1 MYAADNAKTAARA
14 PLTVPKLRQM
24 KAESQRIAALTAYDA
39 SFSRVLDAAGV
50 DVVLV
55 GDSLGMVIQGH
66 GSTLPVTVDDIVYH
80 TACVARGLRSA
91 LLIADMPFQSYA
103 TTDRAIDA
111 ASAMLAEG
119 GASMVKLEGA
129 GPLLESIR
137 FLSERDIPVCAHLGL
152 TPQSVLK
159 LGGYKVQGREDAAA
173 KKLLEDAKAVADA
186 GADLLVLECVPT
198 AIASLVTRS
207 IAIPTIGIG
216 AGPGCDGQILVL
228 HDLLGINS
236 GHRRPRFVKDFLAD
250 GGSIEGAIKAYVDAV
265 KSGAFPTAEH
275 SYES

>member
-24 KAESQRIAALTAYDA
+24 KAESQPIAALTAYDA
-39 SFSRVLDAAGV
+39 SFARVLDAAGV

-66 GSTLPVTVDDIVYH
+66 GSTLPVTVEDIVYH

-103 TTDRAIDA
+103 TPERAIDA
-111 ASAMLAEG
+111 ASAMLARG

-129 GPLLESIR
+129 GALLDSIR
-137 FLSERDIPVCAHLGL
+137 FLSDRDVPVCAHLGL

-159 LGGYKVQGREDAAA
+159 LGGYKVQGREEAAA
-173 KKLLEDAKAVADA
+173 KKLLDDAKAVADA

-198 AIASLVTRS
+198 PIASLVTRS

-236 GHRRPRFVKDFLAD
+236 GHRRPRFVKDFLAA

-265 KSGAFPTAEH
+265 KTRAFPAAEH